1 MVKDKL
7 KDKIAKIAD
16 VVYGQEEISDQ
27 NDDEQ
32 AGMVYLINEG
42 RNKQNS
48 INDIEF
54 NKELGIACQKL
65 PDNVSI
71 NDLWKILK

>member
-42 RNKQNS
+42 RNK
-48 INDIEF
+48 
-54 NKELGIACQKL
+54 
-65 PDNVSI
+65 
-71 NDLWKILK
+71 